1 MKKLVLVLVVTTL
14 LLTGCTVV
22 RIDTKSIDNIIGVVL
37 EKNNT
42 LYNQVG
48 KGYKYYVPRG
58 VTYMD
63 TIGFNDILYSN
74 GIYYYLY
81 VDAVSYLKKIDV
93 EYEENKDLYY
103 SQKIEVNGKKGYLE
117 IKKQEDKYLIVFNY
131 NYSVITALVEENDI
145 NTVVLNASYILST
158 IKYND
163 KVIALGFNEDYFIN
177 REEQYTKF
185 ESKRI
190 NSSFLKAPDEMLET
204 EE

>member
-1 MKKLVLVLVVTTL
+1 MKKLIIVLFTTL

-22 RIDTKSIDNIIGVVL
+22 RIDTKSIDNIIGIVL

-74 GIYYYLY
+74 GVYYYLY

-93 EYEENKDLYY
+93 DYKEKDDIYY
-103 SQKIEVNGKKGYLE
+103 SKKIDENGKKGYLE
-117 IKKQEDKYLIVFNY
+117 IIKQENKYLIKFNY
-131 NYSVITALVEENDI
+131 NYSIITALVEEKEI
-145 NTVVLNASYILST
+145 NKVVLNASYILST

-163 KVIALGFNEDYFIN
+163 KVIALSFNEDYFIN
-177 REEQYTKF
+177 REEQYKEF
-185 ESKRI
+185 VSKRV
-190 NSSFLKAPDEMLET
+190 NSNFLLAPDEMLET